1 MAAVGAENTRCPS
14 DFDNWDFTH
23 KVIDC
28 FTTFN
33 HPRAKCDNLIPD
45 NSIWASFWSLNKKN

>member
-1 MAAVGAENTRCPS
+1 MAAVGDENTQCSS
-14 DFDNWDFTH
+14 DFDNWDFHH

-45 NSIWASFWSLNKKN
+45 DSIWASFWSLNKKN